1 MTPQQINRLVDDEVG
16 SSPDSIVIF
25 AEALA
30 QAAYETASHMRSD
43 WQDARMA
50 RIWEKIGKEYD
61 SVAARVNKLYGMM
74 T

>member
-43 WQDARMA
+43 WQA